1 MKFDRKDFVIDKSNL
16 YILPSINIIFNEAIL
31 REKNISIVFN
41 WLMLHA
47 RIRWVEEVR

>member
-16 YILPSINIIFNEAIL
+16 YIFPSINIVFNEAIL
-31 REKNISIVFN
+31 AEKNISIVFN

-47 RIRWVEEVR
+47 RIRWVEKVR